1 MVIALPND
9 NNPVE
14 QHKEIKANLGIQENI
29 IKSELH

>member
-1 MVIALPND
+1 MVLALPND

-14 QHKEIKANLGIQENI
+14 HKEIKANLGIQENI